1 MNIAAQIAPEA
12 AIGAQRRAWRPRLAR
27 HEIALQFRRIDY
39 EPLRH
44 KSMVQHDEAA

>member
-12 AIGAQRRAWRPRLAR
+12 AIGAQRRAGRPWLAH
-27 HEIALQFRRIDY
+27 HEIALRFRRIDY

-44 KSMVQHDEAA
+44 RSVVQHDETA